1 MKVSVCMAAYH
12 GERYIGQQI
21 RSILSELRQGDELL
35 VSDDAGGGETERI
48 VRSIA
53 QEDARVQY
61 LRGEGK
67 GVVRN
72 FERVLTAASGDV
84 LFLSDQDDVW
94 LPGKVEAVLREIEN
108 GACLVVHDARVTDES
123 LHTIAPSFFAQ
134 RLSRAGFLRNFLR
147 NSYMGCCMALTRPV
161 LERALPFPPDL
172 PMHDQWLGLTAEKV
186 GRVCFLRQP
195 YLLYRQHGGNVT
207 GGKTSF
213 SQKLRWRL
221 ALLRALKRRN
231 LI

>member
-12 GERYIGQQI
+12 GERYIEAQM

-35 VSDDAGGGETERI
+35 VSDDAPGGETERI

-94 LPGKVEAVLREIEN
+94 LPGKVEAVLREIGN
-108 GACLVVHDARVTDES
+108 GACLVVHDARIADES
-123 LHTIAPSFFAQ
+123 LQVTAPSFFAL
-134 RLSRAGFLRNFLR
+134 RGSRTGFLHNFLR
-147 NSYMGCCMALTRPV
+147 NGYMGCCMALTRPV

-172 PMHDQWLGLTAEKV
+172 PMHDQWLGLTAERI
-186 GRVCFLRQP
+186 GRVCFLPQP

-207 GGKTSF
+207 GGKTSLA
-213 SQKLRWRL
+213 QKLRWRWS
-221 ALLRALKRRN
+221 LLRV
-231 LI
+231 LIRQ